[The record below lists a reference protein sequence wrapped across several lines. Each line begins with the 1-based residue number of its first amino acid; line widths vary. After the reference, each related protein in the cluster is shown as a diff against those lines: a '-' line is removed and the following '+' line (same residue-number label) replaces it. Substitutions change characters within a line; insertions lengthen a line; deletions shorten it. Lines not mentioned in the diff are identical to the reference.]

1 MKIGGMGGLEIVIIL
16 VVILI
21 IFGPKNLPK
30 LGKAVG
36 KTLSNLRSGMNEGKK
51 KEVDEP
57 AETAD
62 GEAGEEDAP
71 AQIAGETEDVEFAAD
86 EPDGEP
92 DGDAPDE
99 NAGKEPGAAN
109 EPDEVIEAAE
119 SAVSEA
125 EAAADEAF
133 QAKRVKRVVRK
144 KVVTEEPAE

>member
-57 AETAD
+57 VAAD
-62 GEAGEEDAP
+62 GPAEETVAEKTVP
-71 AQIAGETEDVEFAAD
+71 VQIEGETEDVEFEDDAAD
-86 EPDGEP
+86 DGV
-92 DGDAPDE
+92 DNGDA
-99 NAGKEPGAAN
+99 
-109 EPDEVIEAAE
+109 EVAE
-119 SAVSEA
+119 VA
-125 EAAADEAF
+125 EGAAADSADGALEDAAAEAT
-133 QAKRVKRVVRK
+133 QPKKVKRVVRK
-144 KVVTEEPAE
+144 KVVSEEQAE